1 MTVRPL
7 TRPRNKS
14 RALYRQIHAN
24 QSFSFSRHIFDNALE
39 SAGSFIRKCRCL
51 GFRMPLSQAYTERV
65 ARGWESKSVEAQ
77 QSEAAAESTS
87 PRLKMSPE
95 QAARFREKENL
106 RLARRRILQQ
116 FEASDNPRHRKIL
129 ETALADLDERLRK
142 LD

>member
-1 MTVRPL
+1 
-7 TRPRNKS
+7 
-14 RALYRQIHAN
+14 
-24 QSFSFSRHIFDNALE
+24 
-39 SAGSFIRKCRCL
+39 
-51 GFRMPLSQAYTERV
+51 MPLSQAYTEHV

-95 QAARFREKENL
+95 QAAQFREKENL

-129 ETALADLDERLRK
+129 ETALAELDERLRK